1 MSPQTLTSISEA
13 RLEQSTSLLSADVSA
28 RSADA
33 SFSTPRSD
41 VTEMSEE
48 EPPMGSRVEN
58 EEPSAH
64 MTDSSVGS
72 GTSETSSTVYEQ
84 LAQSPVAYGLE
95 SQSRDDSQRLQYL
108 PHETK
113 VAIELAVQADAA
125 EELRGLPEHLA
136 APQNRTCRWACYCQ
150 RHYCAPY
157 TPSR

>member
-1 MSPQTLTSISEA
+1 MRINTPMPSRPRRRVQPIQRYSPSGSAMSPQTLTSISEA

-48 EPPMGSRVEN
+48 EPTMGSRVEN

-84 LAQSPVAYGLE
+84 LAQSPVAYVSGQVCVPLCCGM
-95 SQSRDDSQRLQYL
+95 RIFNIIIVYL
-108 PHETK
+108 
-113 VAIELAVQADAA
+113 VLYVSIFLD
-125 EELRGLPEHLA
+125 
-136 APQNRTCRWACYCQ
+136 
-150 RHYCAPY
+150 
-157 TPSR
+157 